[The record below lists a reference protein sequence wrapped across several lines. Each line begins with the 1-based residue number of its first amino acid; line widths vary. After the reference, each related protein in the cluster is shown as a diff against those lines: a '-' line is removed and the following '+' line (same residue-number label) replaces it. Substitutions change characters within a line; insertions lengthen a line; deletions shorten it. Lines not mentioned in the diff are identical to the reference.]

1 MLQRIQSIYLV
12 AGLICTGLLFYFPV
26 WSSGDHTGLEIYG
39 AGSHIIL
46 FIITSLLG
54 LIQFTSVFLFR
65 NRKLQITL
73 CWLGLLIAASFIS
86 LFLIFFIQ
94 DNQGMNNFTKG
105 IKIGALLPILIII
118 FKYLAIK
125 NIQKDE
131 DLIKSMN
138 RLR

>member
-26 WSSGDHTGLEIYG
+26 WSSGDQTGLVNYG

-54 LIQFTSVFLFR
+54 LIQFISVFLFR

-105 IKIGALLPILIII
+105 IKIGSLLPILIII
-118 FKYLAIK
+118 LKYLAIK
-125 NIQKDE
+125 NIQKDQ